1 MSPYTETLNTLIY
14 QNSFEHVFFFIKDY
28 FKIGQNYKHWETS
41 AFRTKNPVVVI
52 CSKDHVYVKDLRH
65 HVYLICAS
73 SDIINFKDH
82 LCQLDSQQDLGTL
95 GWECLDH
102 RLCLHICHVQR
113 RTSYK
118 SEYLKMNAYTEYL
131 TFVLEK
137 SNWGNKTSFI
147 RKQKLHTLTTHTLLD
162 LH

>member
-14 QNSFEHVFFFIKDY
+14 QNSFEHVFFLIKDY

-41 AFRTKNPVVVI
+41 AFRTKNPVDVI
-52 CSKDHVYVKDLRH
+52 CGKDHVYVKDLRH
-65 HVYLICAS
+65 CFYLICAS

-113 RTSYK
+113 RELYIWMLQK
-118 SEYLKMNAYTEYL
+118 WMCIEN
-131 TFVLEK
+131 FVLEIAIEEIK
-137 SNWGNKTSFI
+137 HLLSGNRNFI
-147 RKQKLHTLTTHTLLD
+147 L
-162 LH
+162 